1 VFIKRLPEQ
10 APHGYLIIE
19 IERIRC
25 LQLLLY
31 ILLDVLVAL
40 HLSQLGQKAVVA
52 LHLMPVV
59 LPIGL
64 VEIYSDY
71 L

>member
-1 VFIKRLPEQ
+1 VFFKHLPKQ

-31 ILLDVLVAL
+31 ILLLVLVAL
-40 HLSQLGQKAVVA
+40 HTSQLGQKAIVT

-59 LPIGL
+59 LPVDL
-64 VEIYSDY
+64 VDINDDY

>member
-1 VFIKRLPEQ
+1 MFFKRLPEQ

-52 LHLMPVV
+52 LNLMPVV
-59 LPIGL
+59 LPMGL
-64 VEIYSDY
+64 VDINDDY